1 MPPEGLFGKKTL
13 LTLPPRTLAAAAR
26 SPSSPTLFL
35 SLSRRRRLRLPGRF
49 VSSSPSIV
57 PATITGPLNLS
68 RHRTCSPSSP
78 TLSLSLSHRLCLAPP
93 PPPRAVVA
101 VASRRRRPPPP
112 PSSAPQTL
120 AAAARSLS
128 SHLLPRCSFFRYYS
142 RDDVSSIV
150 LEKKTFLVERFDKYV
165 KTLGSGIHVLAPL
178 VDHIAYVHSLKEEA
192 IPIPDQSAITK
203 DNISIQIDGVLYVKC
218 QQFASLIRATSTYEA
233 LLAFKKAVTTSDG
246 IFLNWREQDV
256 DPCNWKDVR
265 CDSHTKRQLTS
276 NLCHFRGD
284 SRRSFPVCQTVSI
297 SMEAQGFSRRNF
309 AAELCRSDPPL
320 LFSLYWKFASLDY
333 LDSSML
339 EMVACFTLY
348 PFVGVVAVTIPF
360 LILSSSHNGF
370 GRIWIVLAIY
380 MSIRAFISTWRNQKM
395 RGIYVLLLGIL
406 LFDLTLQVPSVLLGL
421 LSIGC
426 LLYF

>member
-265 CDSHTKRQLTS
+265 CDSHTKR
-276 NLCHFRGD
+276 
-284 SRRSFPVCQTVSI
+284 
-297 SMEAQGFSRRNF
+297 
-309 AAELCRSDPPL
+309 
-320 LFSLYWKFASLDY
+320 
-333 LDSSML
+333 
-339 EMVACFTLY
+339 
-348 PFVGVVAVTIPF
+348 VGVVAVTIPF